1 LCLAEE
7 IYCDLLATV
16 FGRIFSHT
24 KMGALSILLFVGT
37 LVLSLWATWRVK
49 AAYAKYSEVPSSV
62 GLSGAEVAAHILQG
76 AGINDVQIVESNDF
90 LGDHY
95 DPLGKRLVLSSANF
109 RGTSTA
115 AMGVAAHECGHAV
128 QHKLAYAPLGWRMAS
143 VHLVG
148 FANMA
153 VAFLPIFGFVTHML
167 RPMLI
172 ILCFAWAII
181 MLFNLI
187 TLPVEFD
194 ASARAKRI
202 LGELGFCRSQAD
214 TEGVNNVL
222 NAAALTYVAAFI
234 TSLGYFLYYLLPLL
248 GGGRRNWD

>member
-1 LCLAEE
+1 MTA
-7 IYCDLLATV
+7 
-16 FGRIFSHT
+16 FG
-24 KMGALSILLFVGT
+24 ILLFIGT
-37 LVLSLWATWRVK
+37 LGLSLWATWRVK
-49 AAYAKYSEVPSSV
+49 AAYAKYSQVPSSV
-62 GLSGAEVAAHILQG
+62 GLSGAEVAASILQR
-76 AGINDVQIVESNDF
+76 AGIYDVQIVESNQL

-95 DPLGKRLVLSSANF
+95 DPMNKRLVLSSDNF

-153 VAFLPIFGFVTHML
+153 VAFLPIFGLLTNML
-167 RPMLI
+167 RPMLM
-172 ILCFAWAII
+172 ILCFAWGII
-181 MLFNLI
+181 MLFNLV

-202 LGELGFCRSQAD
+202 LGEMGFYRNQTDA
-214 TEGVNNVL
+214 EGVNNVL

-234 TSLGYFLYYLLPLL
+234 TALGYLLYYLLPLL
-248 GGGRRNWD
+248 GGGRRD